1 MVKNMADLTTT
12 KLISL
17 ANLTAFQTLNKAY
30 IDAGDQGVENS
41 LKAIIGTPTEGKT
54 IVQMIEEAEASATY
68 DDTQVKKDIADL
80 KALCGKLPETASE
93 TNIVDYFSNLCAAA
107 KKAADDAQSDVDALE
122 TLVGT
127 IPKGAS
133 ATTVTGYAKEVA
145 DVASA
150 SAAQVATDLAS
161 EVTRAKAAEKAN
173 ADAIA
178 AINDADTGILAT
190 AKGYADGKVNDLAS
204 GAVKTNT
211 DAIAVLNGAD
221 TVEGSVAKAVK
232 DAKDA
237 VDAKIGTVEDG
248 KTVVEMIA
256 SAKSE
261 ATYDDTEVR
270 GLIKDNADAIKAHK
284 DSIDGVVTTL
294 VGDDTNKSVR
304 TIANEELT
312 KQLIPEGA
320 KESLDTL
327 QEIAAWIQ
335 NHPDDASA
343 MNKAIEDLTALV
355 GTLPEGITAT
365 TVVGYVAELVAAE
378 EARATGVEEGLD
390 TRLEAVETAVGEGG
404 SVSTQ
409 ITNAINALDV
419 DAIGGEGKYI
429 KLVSETDGKISAT
442 TGNTSEFA
450 TSAQGALADT
460 AVQPEDIIIASS
472 AEISALFTVA
482 EPTEA

>member
-17 ANLTAFQTLNKAY
+17 ANLTAFQNLNKAY
-30 IDAGDQGVENS
+30 IDAGDQGVES
-41 LKAIIGTPTEGKT
+41 ALKAIIGTPAEGKT

-68 DDTQVKKDIADL
+68 DDTQVKKDITDL

-145 DVASA
+145 DAASA

-161 EVTRAKAAEKAN
+161 EVARAKAAEKAN

-248 KTVVEMIA
+248 KTVVQMIDE
-256 SAKSE
+256 AKTA

-442 TGNTSEFA
+442 TGDTSEFA